1 MRDYFYNTFPNH
13 LRLLAFCRPS
23 QIVRERIMRDES
35 VVFFGGSDWES
46 VSDDLLRIPE
56 GDRPYFILSL
66 FMVVLTDQC
75 LYTYQRNS
83 YQVWRQKTNFP
94 KFGWSGFGPHNE
106 NPLKILW
113 APEREHAVIID
124 EILNLIPNFVR
135 FMLEETRNFFDDKIP
150 EIDTLGYFECIKQ
163 DSAYAFNEGQILR
176 CFKAEFEA
184 LTNPPL
190 DAPDVG
196 SAS

>member
-1 MRDYFYNTFPNH
+1 MRDYFYNTFANQ

-23 QIVRERIMRDES
+23 QIVRERIMQDES
-35 VVFFGGSDWES
+35 VVFFGGPDWES
-46 VSDDLLRIPE
+46 VSDDVFRIPE
-56 GDRPYFILSL
+56 GDRPFFILSL

-94 KFGWSGFGPHNE
+94 KFGWTGYGPHNE

-135 FMLEETRNFFDDKIP
+135 FMLEET
-150 EIDTLGYFECIKQ
+150 
-163 DSAYAFNEGQILR
+163 
-176 CFKAEFEA
+176 
-184 LTNPPL
+184 
-190 DAPDVG
+190 
-196 SAS
+196 